1 MSTGD
6 SPNIP
11 GRPTTEGRPPHA
23 ESGPGENGTSRIPHS
38 PFRIRAG
45 SARTLLISVVLIIG
59 AALIWD
65 YYSYSAQTN
74 AHSALQQAIATQ
86 TAQSLLSGQAQATGT
101 VATGKLLNL
110 NAQATQVSGD
120 RTLARARMILARAEA
135 QAVTDPSLGTLLAM
149 ESISTTVQ
157 AGEPPLPEAES
168 FLRAIITRP
177 WPGLTFQAN
186 QGDQAR
192 VLFSPDGRNNL
203 LTTGTADQVE
213 IRNADSGVVWRTLR
227 SPGAGIIA
235 AAWSPDGRSVAGFGE
250 SGRVVLWDVAAG
262 QPITTTQ
269 GIPTL
274 SPGIAYSPDGTRLAI
289 SAGDSDSIPVILA
302 MGNLSGGRVAL
313 HGHTGRVNSIGWSPN
328 GKEVLTAGD
337 DGTVRIWDSGAGAL
351 RLTVPVTGVASGQ
364 GSIKVVQAEF
374 SPDGSAIMTRQSD
387 GSVRVWSAATGAAD
401 IVLPARGGSSSS
413 NSGFTYAKWGTD
425 SNTLLTVGED
435 GRGRVW
441 SLSPLGERT
450 ILIGTGTQLVCISL
464 SPDGMEAVTTARDGV
479 AQLWNLDLA
488 GYTELPAIRPFGL
501 DVQPWESAKRF
512 DGVKY
517 SPDGLLLAATGGD
530 GLLRVWDANTGEQRL
545 ALKSS
550 TDQFSG
556 NPAWSPDGK
565 SLAVGG
571 TDGVVGSA
579 QQRGAVRVWDVASGA
594 ERLNL
599 DGLPNEVVSVAWSPD
614 GRVVVGGSADGPV
627 KMWDASTGADIAL
640 LAGHTKSVSKIA
652 YSPKGDRLATSSWD
666 DSVRVWDTSGKQ
678 LFSMVGHTN
687 LVRDVVW
694 SPDGKRLATVADDN
708 SARIWDAGTG
718 AQLAVIT
725 GHGNLMPGV
734 AWSPDGTRVALA
746 EDDGSVRVWELAAG
760 PSGSVTPREV
770 LTIQQNS
777 GQGQSKLSRT
787 WHVQYSPDGQ
797 LIISSYESG
806 GVGIWSAGT
815 GASAGSY
822 QHHDQVTGIDYSPD
836 GCRLASAGWDG
847 QVLQVPTCMKDLIGL
862 AQQYAGRSLTQQ
874 ERSLFLDNLP

>member
-1 MSTGD
+1 MSD
-6 SPNIP
+6 DRP
-11 GRPTTEGRPPHA
+11 PTTDYSSQAHRLRGM
-23 ESGPGENGTSRIPHS
+23 
-38 PFRIRAG
+38 RAG
-45 SARTLLISVVLIIG
+45 STRALLLSVVLIIG

-101 VATGKLLNL
+101 VATGDLLNL
-110 NAQATQVSGD
+110 NAQATQISGD
-120 RTLARARMILARAEA
+120 RSLVGARMILARAETE
-135 QAVTDPSLGTLLAM
+135 AVSDPELGTLLAM
-149 ESISTTVQ
+149 ESISTTLQ

-177 WPGLTFQAN
+177 WPSLTFQAN
-186 QGDQAR
+186 QGDRAR
-192 VLFSPDGRNNL
+192 VLFSPDAHNNL
-203 LTTGTADQVE
+203 LTTGMADQVG
-213 IRNADSGVVWRTLR
+213 IRNADSGMVWRTLR

-235 AAWSPDGRSVAGFGE
+235 AAWSPDGRSVSGFGT

-262 QPITTTQ
+262 QPITITQ

-274 SPGIAYSPDGTRLAI
+274 LPGIAYSPDGTRLAI
-289 SAGDSDSIPVILA
+289 TAGDSDSVPAILEV
-302 MGNLSGGRVAL
+302 GNLSGVRVAL

-328 GKEVLTAGD
+328 GKEVVTASD
-337 DGTVRIWDSGAGAL
+337 DGTFRIWDSGTGAL
-351 RLTVPVTGVASGQ
+351 RLTMPVPVRVTGVAPGQ
-364 GSIKVVQAEF
+364 SSTKVVQAEF
-374 SPDGSAIMTRQSD
+374 SPNGSAIMTRQSD
-387 GSVRVWSAATGAAD
+387 GSVRVWSATTGAANV
-401 IVLPARGGSSSS
+401 VLPARGGGSSSSS

-425 SNTLLTVGED
+425 SNALLTVGED

-441 SLSPLGERT
+441 SLAPLGERT
-450 ILIGTGTQLVCISL
+450 ILISTGTPLVCISL
-464 SPDGMEAVTTARDGV
+464 SPDGMQAATTARDGV
-479 AQLWNLDLA
+479 VQLWNLDPA

-501 DVQPWESAKRF
+501 DVQSWESAKRF
-512 DGVKY
+512 DGAKY

-530 GLLRVWDANTGEQRL
+530 GLLRVWDAHTGEQRL

-599 DGLPNEVVSVAWSPD
+599 DGLPNEVVSVAWSPN

-627 KMWDASTGADIAL
+627 KMWNASTGADIAL

-666 DSVRVWDTSGKQ
+666 GSVRVWDTSGKQ
-678 LFSMVGHTN
+678 LFSMVGHTS
-687 LVRDVVW
+687 LVRDMVW
-694 SPDGKRLATVADDN
+694 SPDGTRLATVADDN
-708 SARIWDAGTG
+708 SARIWDASTG
-718 AQLAVIT
+718 AQLVVIS
-725 GHGNLMPGV
+725 GQGSNLMPGV
-734 AWSPDGTRVALA
+734 AWSPDGTRLALA
-746 EDDGSVRVWELAAG
+746 EDDGNVHVWELTAG
-760 PSGSVTPREV
+760 ASGSLTTNEV
-770 LTIQQNS
+770 MTLQQSS
-777 GQGQSKLSRT
+777 GQGQRKLNRT

-806 GVGIWSAGT
+806 AVGIWSAGT
-815 GASAGSY
+815 GANAGSY
-822 QHHDQVTGIDYSPD
+822 QHHDRVTGIDYSPD

-847 QVLQVPTCMKDLIGL
+847 QVLQVPTCMKDLMGL
-862 AQQYAGRSLTQQ
+862 AQQYAGRSLTPQ
-874 ERSLFLDNLP
+874 ERSLYMDKLP